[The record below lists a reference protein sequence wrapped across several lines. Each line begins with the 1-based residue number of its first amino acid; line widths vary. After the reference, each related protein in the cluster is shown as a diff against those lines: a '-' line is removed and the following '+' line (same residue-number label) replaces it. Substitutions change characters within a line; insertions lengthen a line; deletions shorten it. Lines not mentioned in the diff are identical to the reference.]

1 MITLIPALDVMKA
14 MTDNNIT
21 SVASHDRRKA
31 FHHSIDLKS
40 LCDFDVLLDG
50 VLYEKIGSRLEEEH
64 KKFFE
69 NNCRI
74 DLSTVGVQD
83 YSGNVRK
90 SISWISLSEA
100 KSRRVIIL
108 TSNPEDYVAI
118 TSNDIKAIR
127 PEDFIEKVKRAKEW
141 HSSRKFSDLIDALTA
156 IFFI

>member
-1 MITLIPALDVMKA
+1 MITIIPALDVMKA

-21 SVASHDRRKA
+21 STASHDRRKA
-31 FHHSIDLKS
+31 FHHAIDLKS

-50 VLYEKIGSRLEEEH
+50 ILYTRINPRLEEEH

-74 DLSTVGVQD
+74 DSSTVDVPD
-83 YSGNVRK
+83 YCGNIRK

-108 TSNPEDYVAI
+108 TSSPEDYVSI

-127 PEDFIEKVKRAKEW
+127 PEDFIEKVKKAKEW
-141 HSSRKFSDLIDALTA
+141 HTSRKFNDLIDALTA